1 MIFLTLLTALG
12 LSGVAAYYSVIG
24 LAQIFPGSFWP
35 VIFMGSILEASKLV
49 TVSWLY
55 RNWRECPI
63 LIKSYLSIAVTI
75 LMLITSMGIFGF
87 LSKAHLEH
95 SADNAPLVDKIALL
109 DEKIKTEKENV
120 EANRKTLKQY
130 DEIVDQTMGRTTD
143 EKGSDKAQA
152 IRRGQQKDRNRILQE
167 IQQSQAAIAK
177 YSEERTPLS
186 TELKKIE
193 ADVGPIKYIAA
204 LAYGEATND
213 VIDKA
218 VRLVIILIIVVFDP
232 LAILLL
238 IAYNMS
244 IREREGFNDVENF
257 FKRARENARQLDKEA
272 EGQGTPITGFSAQE
286 VGSLLPEVVSK
297 EEGTVA
303 VETSKVME
311 HMVKALQELNEK
323 KEEVDPHAYLKK
335 PFVHFKDL
343 KPMVAKP
350 EEPKEDIVE
359 VKKDNM
365 IVIDDVTGETIPPIT
380 HERIE
385 VHLAPG
391 LYEEHHVPVEAV
403 EEPVKK
409 LEPKYDYDAPY
420 SFKEKE
426 RKLDGGDF

>member
-55 RNWRECPI
+55 RNWKECPI

-109 DEKIKTEKENV
+109 DERIKTEKENV
-120 EANRKTLKQY
+120 ETNRKTLKQY

-152 IRRGQQKDRNRILQE
+152 IRRSQQKDRNRILQE

-186 TELKKIE
+186 TELKKVE

-244 IREREGFNDVENF
+244 IRGPDTPEEF
-257 FKRARENARQLDKEA
+257 FKRAKQSAQKLDE
-272 EGQGTPITGFSAQE
+272 ETSNNITGFSAQE
-286 VGSLLPEVVSK
+286 VGSLLPEAVTK
-297 EEGTVA
+297 EEETVT

-350 EEPKEDIVE
+350 EESKEDIVE

-365 IVIDDVTGETIPPIT
+365 IVIDEITGDKIPPIVVEKHST
-380 HERIE
+380 PNSI
-385 VHLAPG
+385 V
-391 LYEEHHVPVEAV
+391 YEEHHI
-403 EEPVKK
+403 EEPPKK

-426 RKLDGGDF
+426 KKLDGGDF

>member
-1 MIFLTLLTALG
+1 MIFLTLLTAIA
-12 LSGVAAYYSVIG
+12 LSAVAGYYSVIG

-35 VIFMGSILEASKLV
+35 VIIMGSILEASKLV

-120 EANRKTLKQY
+120 EANRKAIKQY
-130 DEIVDQTMGRTTD
+130 DEVVDQTMGRSTD
-143 EKGSDKAQA
+143 EKGADKAQA
-152 IRRGQQKDRNRILQE
+152 IRRSQQKDRTRILQE

-177 YSEERTPLS
+177 YSEERAPLS
-186 TELKKIE
+186 TELKKVE

-213 VIDKA
+213 IIDKA

-244 IREREGFNDVENF
+244 IKDRDKYDAEEF
-257 FKRARENARQLDKEA
+257 FRKARESARKLDEESK
-272 EGQGTPITGFSAQE
+272 QGFVAQE
-286 VGSLLPEVVSK
+286 VASVIPEAAIEEETETVSVNS
-297 EEGTVA
+297 EL
-303 VETSKVME
+303 VMA

-323 KEEVDPHAYLKK
+323 VDNRVDPHAYLKK
-335 PFVHFKDL
+335 PFKHFENL
-343 KPMVAKP
+343 KPMVAPVKQIP
-350 EEPKEDIVE
+350 EAIPVEQPKQDTVE
-359 VKKDNM
+359 IKKDNM

-380 HERIE
+380 HEKIE
-385 VHLAPG
+385 VHVAPG
-391 LYEEHHVPVEAV
+391 MHEEHHVPV
-403 EEPVKK
+403 KT
-409 LEPKYDYDAPY
+409 LEPKYDYEEPY

-426 RKLDGGDF
+426 VRDAGKF